1 MARSWFGVTSIQN
14 KLIMNV
20 MIVTFIPFLLI
31 ACFVYLFMRQNT
43 IEQNDRT
50 VEAELNKTVAAI
62 NIQLDFYLQRSAFI
76 LTNSYLLSTLND
88 PTLQHDMEHFYQFQ
102 RTVEANLLGYDE
114 NQYAIYLRD
123 YHGFQG
129 KYIADIQQLEQ
140 LPVYNKIKQSSDAEV
155 VWSPQIRSLKGNK
168 YVTFYR
174 NMTQITRY
182 EAVLE
187 VNIPYELLNFY
198 IANMSLPDQAYVLH
212 LNGDGH
218 MIGQTPPD
226 RIEGKAKESLDAK
239 VNILDTDAY
248 FINKNHHLYDGSQI
262 IVSVPKS
269 IISHKFSMVLLL
281 MGGILL
287 GLLVVLF
294 VASRFVIQR
303 MTRSLNEFIS
313 YIRANNNLFLN
324 NEPINLSGD
333 DEVGI
338 IKRKFASI
346 ISQAREMFGDLEKE
360 RTARSELEMELL
372 QARLNPHLLYN
383 SLSVIKWSALKQG
396 DSRTVEIVNAMS
408 SYYRIALNRGSSI
421 IHVSKELSMIEQY
434 VKIVSFTHEYPYKLT
449 INVEPDM
456 LKCQVLKHLLQPVV
470 ENAVLHGLNG
480 KGAEGKIHI
489 EGRMEQNDLMFIVT
503 DNGYGM
509 KESVMEAL
517 LSEQYESEYGGYGL
531 KNLMHRLRYYYGE
544 GYGITLHSV
553 LNEGTAV
560 TIRTKKTI

>member
-1 MARSWFGVTSIQN
+1 
-14 KLIMNV
+14 MNV
-20 MIVTFIPFLLI
+20 MIFMFIPFLFI
-31 ACFVYLFMRQNT
+31 AFFVYLFMRQNT

-50 VEAELNKTVAAI
+50 VEAELNKTVGAI

-88 PTLQHDMEHFYQFQ
+88 PTLQQDMEHFYQFQ

-123 YHGFQG
+123 YQGFQG
-129 KYIADIQQLEQ
+129 KYISDIQQLEK
-140 LPVYNKIKQSSDAEV
+140 LPVYNKIKHSNDTEV
-155 VWSPQIRSLKGNK
+155 VWSPQVRSLKGKK

-187 VNIPYELLNFY
+187 VNIPYELLDFY

-218 MIGQTPPD
+218 RIGLTPPV
-226 RIEGKAKESLDAK
+226 RHEGKMEENIDPK
-239 VNILDTDAY
+239 VLDTDAY
-248 FINKNHHLYDGSQI
+248 FMNKNHHLFDGSQI

-269 IISHKFSMVLLL
+269 IVFRKFSVFLLL
-281 MGGILL
+281 MGAILL
-287 GLLVVLF
+287 GLLIVLF
-294 VASRFVIQR
+294 VASRFVILR

-324 NEPINLSGD
+324 NDPINLSGD

-421 IHVSKELSMIEQY
+421 IQVSKELSMIEQY
-434 VKIVSFTHEYPYKLT
+434 VKIVSFTHEYPYKLSM
-449 INVEPDM
+449 NVEPDM

-480 KGAEGKIHI
+480 KGVESEIHI
-489 EGRMEQNDLMFIVT
+489 EGRMEHHDLIFVVT

-509 KESVMEAL
+509 NQSVIEAI

-544 GYGITLHSV
+544 GYGITLNSV

>member
-20 MIVTFIPFLLI
+20 MIFMFIPFLFI
-31 ACFVYLFMRQNT
+31 AFFVYLFMRQNM

-88 PTLQHDMEHFYQFQ
+88 PTLQQDMEHFYQFQ

-123 YHGFQG
+123 YQGFQG
-129 KYIADIQQLEQ
+129 KYISNIQQLEK
-140 LPVYNKIKQSSDAEV
+140 LPVYNKIKHSSDTEV
-155 VWSPQIRSLKGNK
+155 IWSPQVRSLKGKK

-198 IANMSLPDQAYVLH
+198 ITNMSLPDQAYVLH
-212 LNGDGH
+212 MNSDGH
-218 MIGQTPPD
+218 RIGLTPPA
-226 RIEGKAKESLDAK
+226 RHEGKMEENFDAK
-239 VNILDTDAY
+239 VLNTEDY
-248 FINKNHHLYDGSQI
+248 FINKNHHLFDGSQI

-269 IISHKFSMVLLL
+269 IVSHKFSVVLLL
-281 MGGILL
+281 MGAILF
-287 GLLVVLF
+287 GLLIVLF
-294 VASRFVIQR
+294 VASRFVILR

-421 IHVSKELSMIEQY
+421 IQVSKELSMIEQY
-434 VKIVSFTHEYPYKLT
+434 VKIVSFTHEYPYKLSM
-449 INVEPDM
+449 NVEPDM

-480 KGAEGKIHI
+480 KGVESSIHI
-489 EGRMEQNDLMFIVT
+489 EGRIEQQDLIFTVT
-503 DNGYGM
+503 DNGFGM
-509 KESVMEAL
+509 KESVIEAI

-531 KNLMHRLRYYYGE
+531 KNLMHRLRYYYGD
-544 GYGITLHSV
+544 GYGITLLSV